1 MAGENPFHYNLEIL
15 TIVNNE
21 GQTFDIKGMMIE
33 CRLYESMNSNFLIGE
48 LLVSDAL
55 GVLENARLFGQET
68 LTLKFSQ
75 AVQVDASQAI
85 HKVFRIFKVARTLRV
100 GQDTHVFRIDFCSP
114 EFIQAKRLRISQA
127 FRGSMTSIAT
137 KIAEDNLGIGV
148 ETPPT
153 NSVMPYFEEIQM
165 SQGDNYH
172 VIVPNW
178 TINYA
183 INWLCN
189 NAQGV
194 DDVSGLQD
202 SYFFYQTANGG
213 YRINSLARM
222 IEIDYEGGA
231 VFGYSPATVQNRDIP
246 YQLDPSKGA
255 AAYGLGKT
263 TIDYSINSIA
273 DTLQGAISGLF
284 ASKQITIDNTYKYQ
298 TQKTYSYLDKFYGG
312 ASNAIEEFPLVR
324 QEPETLYEG
333 MASEGP
339 ESPLKIPYATFGA
352 VDSYPDAHTI
362 LRSDTH
368 FINDATNNIHQ
379 PDHLTH
385 LGSSQFRTAVRG
397 LLEYYSMRVLIS
409 AVTDISVGSVITLD
423 IPRPM
428 PGAPS
433 LQPLPVFHSGR
444 YLIKDIDWTLTQRE
458 CRTNI
463 TVVKDSLMNQ
473 IETTVMELPE
483 RIEEEI

>member
-165 SQGDNYH
+165 SRH
-172 VIVPNW
+172 
-178 TINYA
+178 
-183 INWLCN
+183 
-189 NAQGV
+189 
-194 DDVSGLQD
+194 
-202 SYFFYQTANGG
+202 
-213 YRINSLARM
+213 
-222 IEIDYEGGA
+222 
-231 VFGYSPATVQNRDIP
+231 
-246 YQLDPSKGA
+246 
-255 AAYGLGKT
+255 
-263 TIDYSINSIA
+263 
-273 DTLQGAISGLF
+273 
-284 ASKQITIDNTYKYQ
+284 
-298 TQKTYSYLDKFYGG
+298 YL
-312 ASNAIEEFPLVR
+312 
-324 QEPETLYEG
+324 
-333 MASEGP
+333 
-339 ESPLKIPYATFGA
+339 
-352 VDSYPDAHTI
+352 
-362 LRSDTH
+362 
-368 FINDATNNIHQ
+368 
-379 PDHLTH
+379 
-385 LGSSQFRTAVRG
+385 
-397 LLEYYSMRVLIS
+397 
-409 AVTDISVGSVITLD
+409 
-423 IPRPM
+423 
-428 PGAPS
+428 
-433 LQPLPVFHSGR
+433 
-444 YLIKDIDWTLTQRE
+444 
-458 CRTNI
+458 
-463 TVVKDSLMNQ
+463 
-473 IETTVMELPE
+473 
-483 RIEEEI
+483 